1 VRSLHVAPSPGAP
14 RHPLPLRQE
23 RGIVPATLAALI
35 WLAAFFFACGIFLAS
50 TLLLRDLPPTAPVA
64 IGRVTVE
71 KASKLRDYAT
81 AALFFLIVPAATI
94 ALQRLGVKQH
104 ARIRALFRSEGIANV
119 ASLLFIAPFFLAPFL
134 YLTTFKWGW
143 PLLIPLLLSQLGP
156 RALALIIDTQWLRRL
171 FGREM
176 WPHHALILFEAASW
190 IFFRY
195 IAVGKRIA
203 HIPTLFLE
211 VVFVAFF
218 LLLFWC
224 AYLLIAR
231 IASFTLHMSV
241 DIALQRVAIAA
252 LPLVALPAMALLFI
266 PGSTAI
272 AIVMSSVLVTMFFA
286 LRGNT
291 PTDSRAVRNIVAFA
305 IVPYLFYCVSYAS
318 TAALAQWI
326 DLFHRGEALGPASDY
341 LRGKVPYRDVFVL
354 HGLMEDGMLDAW
366 LMQLFGRNVD
376 IGLMRP
382 VVLGSFAAPVLW
394 FVGMALFDSIPL
406 ALLTVFLGAMT
417 TIDNERAFFELLV
430 VALMLGALRRNS
442 RILFALS
449 GAFAAV
455 ALFFSLDIG
464 LYSIGAGVMTL
475 IVARFLGSR
484 TRGGL
489 IAFIAG
495 AIAGAAPFV
504 IYLASRGAFGAF
516 IDTSFVA
523 LPRIIDAVWSLPF
536 PDLTTTFRKDLN
548 LHTIS
553 DFFLFEKF
561 RYILNPLVIAL
572 AILVLAQ
579 RAIARR
585 TTRFDAGLAAL
596 TIFAAFTQRSA
607 LGRADFQHQYFS
619 AFLIGPILVAL
630 VVLLVRAAARSWSA
644 HDRSAQAFLLLAAIA
659 MLPLFAVALWVPDI
673 ANARIDDTIH
683 YLGRVSRVGYIE
695 PAAEEIRQRID
706 QVRYHVV
713 ELSPKGAPIFDF
725 SNQPAFYFFCDR
737 PNPTRFY
744 QVPILSPPAYQ
755 RETILALERVKPA
768 LVIRRSP
775 QEFDVFDGIENAIRA
790 QAVAAYID
798 DHYAYARSTRGVE
811 IWKRKAAP
819 AGPLNI
825 DGYMRRIR
833 LPNLKELNAI
843 GTRSRVV
850 FPIIGSAHGANDTY
864 WVSDLILHNP
874 FAEEMP
880 VGLRYVAGEVRVDR
894 RLTLAPRQTMR
905 WADVV
910 KTLFQAPDSRGT
922 LWIDYRGEKPP
933 VARVKTYDAAH
944 ENARGVLESPLTQRD
959 VASAYK
965 GAPDLTIVGIPGG
978 ATRRVNVGFVN
989 VGTVGATIR
998 VTAQTRG
1005 GKVIGKPYE
1014 EGVAED
1020 ESLLLTNVEQLLGVT
1035 IDESVTVHVTM
1046 IAGEGVAY
1054 ATVIE
1059 FSGDSQLLA
1068 AVPASQ
1074 Q

>member
-1 VRSLHVAPSPGAP
+1 MPRSASDDLAESV
-14 RHPLPLRQE
+14 LR
-23 RGIVPATLAALI
+23 ALL
-35 WLAAFFFACGIFLAS
+35 WLAAFFFACGIFLAA

-81 AALFFLIVPAATI
+81 AALFFLIVPFATI
-94 ALQRLGVKQH
+94 RLQRLGAKEN
-104 ARIRALFRSEGIANV
+104 ARVRRLFAWRNDSDGLEKL

-143 PLLIPLLLSQLGP
+143 PLLIPLLLSQLAP
-156 RALALIIDTQWLRRL
+156 RALALVHGTRWLRTL
-171 FGREM
+171 LAREM
-176 WPHHALILFEAASW
+176 WPHHALIVFEAASW
-190 IFFRY
+190 ILFRY

-211 VVFVAFF
+211 VVFIAFF
-218 LLLFWC
+218 LLIFWC

-231 IASFTLHMSV
+231 IASFTLDLSV

-272 AIVMSSVLVTMFFA
+272 SIVMLGVVITMPLA
-286 LRGNT
+286 LRGRT
-291 PTDSRAVRNIVAFA
+291 PIDGRTVRNVVAYA

-366 LMQLFGRNVD
+366 LMQLFGRNVE
-376 IGLMRP
+376 IALARP

-406 ALLTVFLGAMT
+406 ALLTVFLGAVT

-430 VALMLGALRRNS
+430 VALLLGAMRRNS
-442 RILFALS
+442 RVLLALS
-449 GAFAAV
+449 GLFAGV

-464 LYSIGAGVMTL
+464 LYSIVAGVVTL
-475 IVARFLGSR
+475 LLWRRSSVISFVAGV
-484 TRGGL
+484 
-489 IAFIAG
+489 
-495 AIAGAAPFV
+495 AIGIAPFV

-516 IDTSFVA
+516 LDTSFVA
-523 LPRIIDAVWSLPF
+523 IPRIIDAAWSLPF

-561 RYILNPLVIAL
+561 RFILNPLVIGL

-579 RAIARR
+579 RAITRK
-585 TTRFDAGLAAL
+585 TTDFDLGLGAL
-596 TIFAAFTQRSA
+596 TIFAAITQRSA
-607 LGRADFQHQYFS
+607 LGRADFPHQYFS
-619 AFLIGPILVAL
+619 AFLIGPMLVAL
-630 VVLLVRAAARSWSA
+630 LVLLVRAASRTWSA
-644 HDRSAQAFLLLAAIA
+644 RDRSAQAFLLLAAIA
-659 MLPLFAVALWVPDI
+659 ILPFIAIALWVPDI
-673 ANARIDDTIH
+673 ANARIDDTVH
-683 YLGRVSRVGYIE
+683 YLGRVSRIGYIE
-695 PAAEEIRQRID
+695 PAAEDIRHRIE
-706 QVRYHVV
+706 QVRYHVF
-713 ELSPKGAPIFDF
+713 ELSPKGSPIFDF

-744 QVPILSPPAYQ
+744 QVPILSPREYQ
-755 RETILALERVKPA
+755 RETIVALERAKPS

-775 QEFDVFDGIENAIRA
+775 QEFDVFDGIENATRA

-798 DHYAYARSTRGVE
+798 DRYAYARSTRGVE
-811 IWKRKAAP
+811 IWKRKPGASAP
-819 AGPLNI
+819 ISVDSYL
-825 DGYMRRIR
+825 RRIK
-833 LPNLKELNAI
+833 LPTLKELNAI
-843 GTRSRVV
+843 GSRSRVV
-850 FPIIGSAHGANDTY
+850 FPIIGSVHGANDTY
-864 WVSDLILHNP
+864 WISDLILHNP
-874 FAEEMP
+874 FADAMP
-880 VGLRYVAGEVRVDR
+880 IGLRYVAGDVRIDR
-894 RLTLAPRQTMR
+894 HVTLAARQTMR
-905 WADVV
+905 WEDVV

-922 LWIDYRGEKPP
+922 LWIDYRGEKSP

-944 ENARGVLESPLTQRD
+944 ENARGVLESPLTERD
-959 VASAYK
+959 TASAYK

-989 VGTVGATIR
+989 VGKIGATVR

-1005 GKVIGKPYE
+1005 GKQIGRPYQ

-1020 ESLLLTNVEQLLGVT
+1020 ESLLLTDVEKLLGVT

-1046 IAGEGVAY
+1046 IAGEGVAF
-1054 ATVIE
+1054 ATVID
-1059 FSGDSQLLA
+1059 FSGDSQLIA
-1068 AVPASQ
+1068 AVPATQ